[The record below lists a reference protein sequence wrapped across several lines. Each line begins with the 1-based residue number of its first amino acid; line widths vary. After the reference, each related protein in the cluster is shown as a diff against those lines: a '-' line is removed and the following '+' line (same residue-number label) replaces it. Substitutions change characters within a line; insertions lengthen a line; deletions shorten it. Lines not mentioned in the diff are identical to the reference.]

1 MNKDRLDELTTKEQK
16 IILAIKNDPT
26 PLASQ
31 EDILSTCKVASSYYA
46 KKQSLWDKGLW
57 IVTISFIFGETVF
70 FWILS
75 AFLLG
80 SCVMISLLATEYS
93 INLIG
98 LILALAPIPVIIF
111 AIKELQYRD
120 SNLVQIEKT
129 CKYSPQKVYFARL
142 WLGVFFNIIWVLI
155 AGTIGF
161 CRSEN
166 IAQLYLCSFTAMFVF
181 GAVALIIMSIS
192 DNALPLS
199 LMMAA
204 WILGSVFLA
213 SSDEFIHVITT
224 ISIWMLAVVTL
235 FSFCLFA
242 ATTIKATKKL
252 YA

>member
-1 MNKDRLDELTTKEQK
+1 MNKDRLDELTTAEQK

-26 PLASQ
+26 PLVSQ
-31 EDILSTCKVASSYYA
+31 EDILITCKVASSYYA
-46 KKQSLWDKGLW
+46 KKQSIWDKGLW
-57 IVTISFIFGETVF
+57 LVTISFISVETVL

-98 LILALAPIPVIIF
+98 LVPALAPIPVIIF

-142 WLGVFFNIIWVLI
+142 WLGVFFNIIWVLL
-155 AGTIGF
+155 AGTIVF
-161 CRSEN
+161 YRSEN
-166 IAQLYLCSFTAMFVF
+166 ITQLYLCSFTAMFVF

-224 ISIWMLAVVTL
+224 ISIWMLAIVTL

-242 ATTIKATKKL
+242 ATTIKTTKKI